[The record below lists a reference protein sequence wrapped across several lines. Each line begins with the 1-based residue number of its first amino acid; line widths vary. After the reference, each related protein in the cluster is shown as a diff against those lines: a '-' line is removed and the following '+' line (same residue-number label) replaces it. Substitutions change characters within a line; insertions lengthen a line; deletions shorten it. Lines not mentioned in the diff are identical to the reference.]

1 MYEGSEFCTKNT
13 LSALIGRVI
22 SIYVHCA
29 LSPHSV
35 TLKKTFYYIQFYVHS

>member
-22 SIYVHCA
+22 SISVQSA
-29 LSPHSV
+29 L
-35 TLKKTFYYIQFYVHS
+35 